1 MRVFFRPA
9 INNIWLQRR
18 VPIITSTIGGGVR
31 KQQHI
36 AAGTFS
42 MGVLLFVIVIVIVAT
57 TTEKTKENRRSKNS
71 NMVQQ

>member
-36 AAGTFS
+36 AAGTLS
-42 MGVLLFVIVIVIVAT
+42 MGVLLFVIVIVIVR
-57 TTEKTKENRRSKNS
+57 KQRHGRGFVSK
-71 NMVQQ
+71 QQHGCGVV